1 MIKNCLICLKEFV
14 TYPSKL
20 LLGRGKYCSKTCS
33 YSVTLIKKGQQ
44 LSPSTQ
50 IKNGDKLAL
59 GIKKDSSWNSGTKGL
74 CKPNITSFKQGEHH
88 NPETEFKKGTPI
100 EQHPRWLG
108 GVSFEPYPVT
118 FNNQL
123 KEKIRCRDNYK
134 CQICGIPELET
145 GKRSDVHHIDY
156 VKENINEINLIS
168 LCRLCHI
175 KTNSN
180 RDYWKQYFI
189 KEVMSNAPHRL

>member
-1 MIKNCLICLKEFV
+1 MIKNCVVCQREFV
-14 TYPSKL
+14 TYPSKI
-20 LLGRGKYCSKTCS
+20 LLGRGKYCSKACS
-33 YSVTLIKKGQQ
+33 DSVTLIKRGQRIGIA
-44 LSPSTQ
+44 TE
-50 IKNGDKLAL
+50 IKKGDKLAL
-59 GIKKDSSWNSGTKGL
+59 GIKKESVWNSGTKGL
-74 CKPNITSFKQGEHH
+74 CKPNITRFKQGEHR

-134 CQICGIPELET
+134 CQMCGIPELET

-168 LCRLCHI
+168 LCRPCHI

-189 KEVMSNAPHRL
+189 KEVMPNARRD